1 MKRSVLL
8 NSTSAQG
15 KKLQKSFTDVNPEAS
30 GQSLKTFAQKVNGL
44 TTATYNSTDM
54 VDKYNLDTETPPNP
68 PTEPTL
74 SLTKNAWDVKTD
86 HNDGDFAFHT
96 TVTYNGDGDVY
107 IEITENVTDYSG
119 YITYDNGDIIMHIL
133 QTKTSGTVTQT
144 LKLKSTATDNYKA
157 AEFTFTVTG
166 NNL

>member
-15 KKLQKSFTDVNPEAS
+15 KKLQKSFTDVNPEAT
-30 GQSLKTFAQKVNGL
+30 GQSLKTFAQKVNAL

-74 SLTKNAWDVKTD
+74 SLTKTAWSISADKTST
-86 HNDGDFAFHT
+86 APLIQT
-96 TVTYNGDGDVY
+96 PVTYNGDGNVY
-107 IEITENVTDYSG
+107 VEAHAKDQFDAFTYLNGTTLMLQIAQQTTD
-119 YITYDNGDIIMHIL
+119 TPV
-133 QTKTSGTVTQT
+133 QTTF
-144 LKLKSTATDNYKA
+144 KLKSTATDNYTA
-157 AEFTFTVTG
+157 AELTFTVG
-166 NNL
+166 A

>member
-15 KKLQKSFTDVNPEAS
+15 KKLQKSFTDVNPEAT

-74 SLTKNAWDVKTD
+74 SLTKTAWTMSQD
-86 HNDGDFAFHT
+86 HDSGLDYQLT
-96 TVTYNGDGDVY
+96 IPITYNGDGDLY
-107 IEITENVTDYSG
+107 IAPYEKTGDFSAQVVLNNNSPVIYVSQKNV
-119 YITYDNGDIIMHIL
+119 
-133 QTKTSGTVTQT
+133 SGTITAMTFT
-144 LKLKSTATDNYKA
+144 LGATATDNYKA
-157 AEFTFTVTG
+157 ASLTFTVAP
-166 NNL
+166 

>member
-15 KKLQKSFTDVNPEAS
+15 KKLQKSFTDVNPEAT

-54 VDKYNLDTETPPNP
+54 IDKYNLDTETPPNP

-74 SLTKNAWDVKTD
+74 SLTKTD
-86 HNDGDFAFHT
+86 WNIATDKNFGDWGIQT
-96 TVTYNGDGDVY
+96 PITYNGDGNVY
-107 IEITENVTDYSG
+107 VANQNNSIITAYVASPNNTLTLF
-119 YITYDNGDIIMHIL
+119 ITQGGDGSTPI
-133 QTKTSGTVTQT
+133 TF
-144 LKLKSTATDNYKA
+144 KLMASATDNYKA
-157 AEFTFTVTG
+157 AELEFTVTPKPF
-166 NNL
+166 